1 MVGGI
6 KGVASQLAAKE
17 KRAVLTHCYGH
28 ALNLAVGDSV
38 KQYKVCKDT
47 LYTAYEIS
55 KLARYSLASSPG
67 PIFILKLAGQKI
79 GPSSDG
85 QGLCAHALAIHQKL
99 VNRALL

>member
-28 ALNLAVGDSV
+28 ALNLAVGDSM
-38 KQYKVCKDT
+38 KQYKVCKN
-47 LYTAYEIS
+47 TACEIS
-55 KLARYSLASSPG
+55 KLVRYSLASSPS

-79 GPSSDG
+79 GPGSNG